1 MRIALVGAGGMGT
14 CHYMNYRHIEGAQ
27 VVALVGRGER
37 DRAHAEQWG
46 LPLYTCVDEA
56 NRREQIDLFDVCV
69 PTYLHKA
76 IVLEALACKKPV
88 ICEKPIALHVKDAQE
103 MFDAAQANGVQL
115 YVAQVLQ
122 FTREVEQLHR
132 IVDERLY
139 GQPLDACFE
148 RLSQR
153 PAWSEGNWLFD
164 RDKSGLLP
172 FDLHVHD
179 LDVIVSVFG
188 KQLDLYLAV
197 ILDIHNDDRLA
208 FFGSGEVCDIDIFL
222 FIGRR

>member
-14 CHYMNYRHIEGAQ
+14 CHYMNYRHIEEAQ

-103 MFDAAQANGVQL
+103 MFDAAQANGV
-115 YVAQVLQ
+115 
-122 FTREVEQLHR
+122 
-132 IVDERLY
+132 
-139 GQPLDACFE
+139 
-148 RLSQR
+148 
-153 PAWSEGNWLFD
+153 
-164 RDKSGLLP
+164 
-172 FDLHVHD
+172 
-179 LDVIVSVFG
+179 
-188 KQLDLYLAV
+188 
-197 ILDIHNDDRLA
+197 
-208 FFGSGEVCDIDIFL
+208 
-222 FIGRR
+222 